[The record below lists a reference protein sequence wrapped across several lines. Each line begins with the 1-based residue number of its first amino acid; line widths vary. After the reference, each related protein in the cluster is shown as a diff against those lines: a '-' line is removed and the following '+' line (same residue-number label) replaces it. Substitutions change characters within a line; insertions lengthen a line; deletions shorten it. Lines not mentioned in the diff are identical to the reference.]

1 MESNPGSRSRKQR
14 QNATR
19 SQLMGREVI
28 PSTAAIQFPLAAIH
42 PRSCNTPA
50 RFDSKRST
58 DLCVRTRSDPWG
70 RCSFPCC
77 RNVGE
82 SFVCPSNPHGSLD
95 RRFYTLSLRRRLPWC
110 VHKRAKYHKL
120 GRKALF
126 TRVSIRETR
135 CEVATRKKNGGRGEG
150 EGIETVCSWTEMQA
164 GHGTTENE
172 ASVCEALPG
181 FA

>member
-1 MESNPGSRSRKQR
+1 
-14 QNATR
+14 
-19 SQLMGREVI
+19 MGREVI

-82 SFVCPSNPHGSLD
+82 RFVCPYPIHTDPSIDDS
-95 RRFYTLSLRRRLPWC
+95 TLSLRRRRLPWC

-150 EGIETVCSWTEMQA
+150 EVAVSREIQRNMEKVRGREMEKERKTKTKTKEKW
-164 GHGTTENE
+164 GEK
-172 ASVCEALPG
+172 
-181 FA
+181 